1 MDETERQIAELMARI
16 ETLEQMVSNL
26 ADNILKLDNILTDIS
41 NSISTEDG

>member
-41 NSISTEDG
+41 NSISTEDE

>member
-26 ADNILKLDNILTDIS
+26 ADNILKLDSILTDIS
-41 NSISTEDG
+41 NSISTEDE